1 MLDNVIN
8 AEVFDSVKVK
18 KKAAEIIPKPKMA
31 LLQQGANNVTIS
43 ASICAGI
50 N

>member
-1 MLDNVIN
+1 
-8 AEVFDSVKVK
+8 
-18 KKAAEIIPKPKMA
+18 MA

-50 N
+50 NWNF